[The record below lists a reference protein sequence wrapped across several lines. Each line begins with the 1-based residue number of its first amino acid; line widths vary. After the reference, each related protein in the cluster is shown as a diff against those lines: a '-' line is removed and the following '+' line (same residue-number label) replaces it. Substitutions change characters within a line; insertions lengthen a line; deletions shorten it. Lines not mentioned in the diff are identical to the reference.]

1 MNKNLFKGILISM
14 LIMMLSTSLLKY
26 MNEYNSMSYL
36 FGMLSY
42 SIYELIIAKFIY
54 KK

>member
-1 MNKNLFKGILISM
+1 MNKKILIEI
-14 LIMMLSTSLLKY
+14 LINMSIIMISTSLLKI

-42 SIYELIIAKFIY
+42 IIYKLIIAKFILE
-54 KK
+54 K